1 MWCVLEDG
9 CSLVDERGSKHG
21 QDGQSQPPRYLSF
34 GGGAYVPFISI
45 ILSNF
50 SNSIQIMSASS
61 RASNLLVIMHALS
74 LM

>member
-45 ILSNF
+45 ILST
-50 SNSIQIMSASS
+50 
-61 RASNLLVIMHALS
+61 LVFFVAGTINIKS
-74 LM
+74 LPSTITVII